1 MTRFAL
7 CLAASLAV
15 SLAAAPAAAQRP
27 RVPVPLTATEGYGA
41 CSNAFVQG
49 VEGTDGF
56 LAVRA
61 GPSRRD
67 RILARLPEGRG
78 VYACVR
84 DGNWFGIIFERE
96 RGETRCAHVLTP
108 QRADSLYRGP
118 CPSGWVHFNYLAGY
132 ADWISP

>member
-1 MTRFAL
+1 MKRFAI
-7 CLAASLAV
+7 CIAATLPIS
-15 SLAAAPAAAQRP
+15 PAAAQTP

-41 CSNAFVQG
+41 CSTAFVQG
-49 VEGTDGF
+49 VAGTDGF

-84 DGNWFGIIFERE
+84 NGSWFGIIFERN
-96 RGETRCAHVLTP
+96 RGETRCAEVLTP
-108 QRADSLYRGP
+108 QRRNSFYRGP
-118 CPSGWVHFNYLAGY
+118 CPSGWVHFNYLGGY